1 MLTCPPAEEST
12 ENIRVKIMEGSI
24 YTVDEVSDLLGIPR
38 PTLYRYLRE
47 YSIPHLRQAGRIQ
60 IPEDSFDRIREARDL
75 HKEGLGTDSVRRQLR
90 EGGGPDTG
98 ELDRRLNSLHDTLED
113 LRGELRGRPA
123 TGEVALSPALR
134 TVLAR
139 QSLMLS
145 AMFNLTGMVED
156 LLFANGRTRKRSFE
170 DLPNETDDT
179 VLLHADGSRAAIP
192 GTVLVEPAPVRE
204 TEATEVL
211 PPNHIPPPD
220 GPTQFGS
227 LGRRRRRG
235 VLALLSALLLCLLLA
250 LFLPT
255 LAEDRGDT
263 ANGLATRDTAGGGA
277 GQDPGGQQPEEPAR
291 QEATRQEAAAN
302 EGEDDVAADT
312 SLASREGSSGETDV
326 RTATAPEPSGA
337 IPDVAG
343 LPLEEAAR
351 AVSEAGF
358 SVAAIRS
365 EPGEED
371 RGTVLKTE
379 PAAGT
384 DSRPGAPVVL
394 TMSGGPTGVPS
405 ASVSSGASTAS
416 ASSASTSSASASPT
430 SVSSASAS
438 SASASASASP
448 SP

>member
-1 MLTCPPAEEST
+1 
-12 ENIRVKIMEGSI
+12 MEGSI

-47 YSIPHLRQAGRIQ
+47 YAIPHLRRAGRIQ

-98 ELDRRLNSLHDTLED
+98 ELDRRLNNLHDTLED

-123 TGEVALSPALR
+123 TGEVALPPALR

-156 LLFANGRTRKRSFE
+156 LLFANGRPRKQPLE
-170 DLPNETDDT
+170 DLRVGPDDT
-179 VLLHADGSRAAIP
+179 VLLHADGRAGIP
-192 GTVLVEPAPVRE
+192 GTVLVGQAPVRE
-204 TEATEVL
+204 AEATEVL
-211 PPNHIPPPD
+211 PPARVPPQD
-220 GPTQFGS
+220 GSSRFGS

-235 VLALLSALLLCLLLA
+235 VLALLSALLLGLLLA

-255 LAEDRGDT
+255 LADDAKET
-263 ANGLATRDTAGGGA
+263 AEGPAKDAGGGDARQAA
-277 GQDPGGQQPEEPAR
+277 GEQKPEEPAR
-291 QEATRQEAAAN
+291 QEASPQEDAAN
-302 EGEDDVAADT
+302 EGEDDVAADA
-312 SLASREGSSGETDV
+312 SLASREASSGETNIQTSTTPDS
-326 RTATAPEPSGA
+326 PDG

-343 LPLEEAAR
+343 RPLEEAAR
-351 AVSEAGF
+351 SLSEAGF

-365 EPGEED
+365 EPSGED
-371 RGTVLKTE
+371 PGTVLKTE
-379 PAAGT
+379 PSAGT

-394 TMSGGPTGVPS
+394 TMSGGPTGIVA
-405 ASVSSGASTAS
+405 ASVSADAP
-416 ASSASTSSASASPT
+416 ANK
-430 SVSSASAS
+430 VSSASAS
-438 SASASASASP
+438 SSSSASASSTSASASISSASGSASASP
-448 SP
+448 TP

>member
-1 MLTCPPAEEST
+1 MLTCPPADEST
-12 ENIRVKIMEGSI
+12 ENIRVTIMEGSI

-98 ELDRRLNSLHDTLED
+98 ELDRRLNNLHDTLED

-123 TGEVALSPALR
+123 TGEVALPPALH

-156 LLFANGRTRKRSFE
+156 LLFANGRPRKQPLE
-170 DLPNETDDT
+170 DLQVESNDT
-179 VLLHADGSRAAIP
+179 VLLHADGRAGIP
-192 GTVLVEPAPVRE
+192 GTVLVGQAPVRE
-204 TEATEVL
+204 AEATEVL
-211 PPNHIPPPD
+211 PPVRVPPQD
-220 GPTQFGS
+220 GPSRFGS

-235 VLALLSALLLCLLLA
+235 VLALLSALLLGLLLA

-255 LAEDRGDT
+255 LAEDAKNT
-263 ANGLATRDTAGGGA
+263 ADGPAAKDAGGGDARQAA
-277 GQDPGGQQPEEPAR
+277 GEQRPEEPAR
-291 QEATRQEAAAN
+291 QEASPQEDAAE
-302 EGEDDVAADT
+302 EGEDGVAADA
-312 SLASREGSSGETDV
+312 SLASREASSGETNVQTSTTPDPPG
-326 RTATAPEPSGA
+326 R

-343 LPLEEAAR
+343 RPLEEASR
-351 AVSEAGF
+351 SLSEAGF
-358 SVAAIRS
+358 SVAAIRT
-365 EPGEED
+365 EPSGED
-371 RGTVLKTE
+371 SGTVLKTE
-379 PAAGT
+379 PSAGT

-394 TMSGGPTGVPS
+394 TMSGGPTGIVA
-405 ASVSSGASTAS
+405 ASVSADAS
-416 ASSASTSSASASPT
+416 ANK
-430 SVSSASAS
+430 VSSASAS
-438 SASASASASP
+438 SASASSASASSSISSASGSASASP
-448 SP
+448 TP

>member
-1 MLTCPPAEEST
+1 
-12 ENIRVKIMEGSI
+12 MEGSI

-47 YSIPHLRQAGRIQ
+47 YSIPHLRQAGRIR

-75 HKEGLGTDSVRRQLR
+75 HKEGLGTDSVRKQIR

-98 ELDRRLNSLHDTLED
+98 ELDRRLNNLHDTLED
-113 LRGELRGRPA
+113 LRGELRGRPV

-156 LLFANGRTRKRSFE
+156 LLFANGRTRRHSFE
-170 DLPNETDDT
+170 DLQSETDDT
-179 VLLHADGSRAAIP
+179 ILLHADGGRAAIP
-192 GTVLVEPAPVRE
+192 GTVLVEPAPARDAG
-204 TEATEVL
+204 ATAVL
-211 PPNHIPPPD
+211 PPTRTLPPD
-220 GPTQFGS
+220 GPSRFGS

-235 VLALLSALLLCLLLA
+235 VLVLLSALLLGLLLA

-255 LAEDRGDT
+255 LAEDERDT
-263 ANGLATRDTAGGGA
+263 ANGDAANVPANGPAAGDTSGGDA
-277 GQDPGGQQPEEPAR
+277 GQVQGGQRPEEPVQ
-291 QEATRQEAAAN
+291 QEATRQETAAN
-302 EGEDDVAADT
+302 GGEDDVAADA
-312 SLASREGSSGETDV
+312 SLASGEGSSEATGR

-343 LPLEEAAR
+343 RSLEEAAG

-365 EPGEED
+365 EQSEEEQ
-371 RGTVLKTE
+371 GTVLEIE
-379 PAAGT
+379 PSSGT
-384 DSRPGAPVVL
+384 DARPGRPVVL

-416 ASSASTSSASASPT
+416 ASSASASS
-430 SVSSASAS
+430 VSAS
-438 SASASASASP
+438 SASSSASASP